1 MIILLRVLLNSIKTQ
16 MSQSDSKVIHDK
28 MFNSSDVPL
37 NTGFK
42 MVLKI
47 MHFIYFFEN
56 NVNAGVFALV
66 HGKENDINVSI

>member
-1 MIILLRVLLNSIKTQ
+1 MIILLRVLLNSINTQ
-16 MSQSDSKVIHDK
+16 IIQFFPQVKCSIGDLDK
-28 MFNSSDVPL
+28 NDTNKS
-37 NTGFK
+37 
-42 MVLKI
+42 

>member
-1 MIILLRVLLNSIKTQ
+1 MIILFRVLNSCNTQ

-37 NTGFK
+37 NKGFK

-47 MHFIYFFEN
+47 MHFIYFFADN
-56 NVNAGVFALV
+56 INTLLNTLV